1 MAGSHSWGK
10 FGYWIYIYTLSFEST
25 TYFRYNWENQV
36 LAICSLFM
44 YLLPFSILGV
54 IWHPLAIHHPFTPP
68 LAPLGLQSRPDRGCG
83 QRFDQVPPI
92 RCCTNFLYDVYYQ
105 VYPYMRSFF
114 SDWQLVIDEH
124 TWKPSKGLKLEGFT
138 QPWRLYP
145 KLAPPR
151 WWKDWRMKAGPIMN
165 DLL

>member
-1 MAGSHSWGK
+1 MC
-10 FGYWIYIYTLSFEST
+10 IYIYIYIHISMCVYTYIYIFLCVYVYIYIYIFLCVYVYIYIHTLSFEST

-114 SDWQLVIDEH
+114 SD
-124 TWKPSKGLKLEGFT
+124 
-138 QPWRLYP
+138 
-145 KLAPPR
+145 
-151 WWKDWRMKAGPIMN
+151 
-165 DLL
+165 